1 MRFWEKSLR
10 SLPAGSLM
18 AEPPVQSTAVE
29 KPWREGG
36 SSVGRKNSTR
46 DAHTSRLQKG
56 PRAAEPATDIP
67 TPESRL
73 ANTPTR
79 GPFPKTGPSRRHFPT
94 SQPNVIVTSPG
105 APTLQ
110 RAGLST
116 PAQADLSVLT
126 WQWGP
131 EARPLQKA
139 SLHLNSVLL
148 PLAIIWYKITA
159 NVMQLLF
166 CYFRPNLLNNFQ

>member
-1 MRFWEKSLR
+1 MRLWEKSLR

-36 SSVGRKNSTR
+36 SSVGRKTSTR

-56 PRAAEPATDIP
+56 PGAAEPARPPHPGVQTLKHP
-67 TPESRL
+67 YTWTLPENASRNPL
-73 ANTPTR
+73 QKTLPS
-79 GPFPKTGPSRRHFPT
+79 FPVLHPP
-94 SQPNVIVTSPG
+94 PNVILTSPG

-126 WQWGP
+126 WQWGS
-131 EARPLQKA
+131 EARPLEKA
-139 SLHLNSVLL
+139 SLHLNSVLV
-148 PLAIIWYKITA
+148 IYKLCGLQQDFVNSFIE
-159 NVMQLLF
+159 V
-166 CYFRPNLLNNFQ
+166 